1 MRIRQRQ
8 VICADD
14 KDLTSL
20 PTLQAPDALDEV
32 VQCIPRLTW
41 VDRQRDQSLGYILG
55 NRELAF
61 AKPALLKSCSVM
73 QGRVVSAQLDSLFG
87 EHGIDEIV
95 LLPAKLFGI
104 YLDGIK
110 VENVLAA
117 GTDRRE
123 FYARHISKP
132 RGNVSRIINATLIER
147 IEFPQLDYT
156 YRTLDIGQAEI
167 VAAVIEVLPPEP

>member
-1 MRIRQRQ
+1 MQR
-8 VICADD
+8 
-14 KDLTSL
+14 
-20 PTLQAPDALDEV
+20 
-32 VQCIPRLTW
+32 
-41 VDRQRDQSLGYILG
+41 
-55 NRELAF
+55 
-61 AKPALLKSCSVM
+61 
-73 QGRVVSAQLDSLFG
+73 RVVGAQLNSLFG

-95 LLPAKLFGI
+95 LLPAKLLGI

-167 VAAVIEVLPPEP
+167 VAAVIEILPPEPLTHGEPRLVQRTIFGAPAIDSSAVRAIEGYALEYGGGIFKKQSPFPQCGKDLLFFEG